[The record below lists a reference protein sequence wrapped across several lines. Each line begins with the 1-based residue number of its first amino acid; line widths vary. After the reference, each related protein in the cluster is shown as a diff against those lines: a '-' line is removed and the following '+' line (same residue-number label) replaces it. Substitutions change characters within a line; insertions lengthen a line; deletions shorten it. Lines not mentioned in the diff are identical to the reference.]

1 MEMTDLDR
9 RRREHVAHLEHEL
22 QSIVEQLRAMEA
34 VQKVIL
40 FGSWA
45 RSRRDLGSDL
55 DLIVVM
61 DSALDFVSRSVAVA
75 KRLQTGAPLDLLV
88 YTPDEVNRMAQR
100 PFLRQALQEGVVLY
114 AR

>member
-1 MEMTDLDR
+1 MKTLDHR
-9 RRREHVAHLEHEL
+9 RRQHVAQLEHEL
-22 QSIVEQLRAMEA
+22 ENIVEQLRAMED

-45 RSRRDLGSDL
+45 RNRRDLGSDL

-61 DSALDFVSRSVAVA
+61 DSPLDFVTRCVETAR
-75 KRLQTGAPLDLLV
+75 RLHTGAPLDLLV
-88 YTPDEVNRMAQR
+88 YTPEEVERMAR
-100 PFLRQALQEGVVLY
+100 KPFLRQALQEGVVLY